1 MIAMKTVFMSDSE
14 SFIENHMKLELA
26 TLLELDGTL
35 LGSFSYKCS
44 YIVVRLQLL
53 FTTGW
58 NFKALV
64 LPTA

>member
-53 FTTGW
+53 FTII
-58 NFKALV
+58 
-64 LPTA
+64 